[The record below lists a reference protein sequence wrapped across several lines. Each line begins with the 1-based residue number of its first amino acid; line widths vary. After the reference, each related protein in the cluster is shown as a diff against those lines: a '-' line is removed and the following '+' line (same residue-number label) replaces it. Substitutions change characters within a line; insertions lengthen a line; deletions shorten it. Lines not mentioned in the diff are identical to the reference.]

1 METHKNIVLGFI
13 ISFLHLLSESRRRS
27 QFRNWILKI
36 IKTVSAS
43 SFSYFPEVLFGVIF
57 NQEDIFKGR
66 QKLKYDAI
74 F

>member
-43 SFSYFPEVLFGVIF
+43 SFSYFPEVLLVSFSIKKTYLK
-57 NQEDIFKGR
+57 EDKN
-66 QKLKYDAI
+66 
-74 F
+74 